1 MTTTNT
7 MNTNMNA
14 ITPQELA
21 EIIADNRLIAKAQL
35 DMDDMGK
42 TLWKQYCQLCDNV
55 AKESWNSLN
64 KKADENVLATSLTLL
79 FSFFGCDAKAV
90 PAVQKRFLLACVAI
104 KKASSDE
111 LKKANKVLRA
121 AKIALEE
128 CEDEN
133 NTEQL
138 KAEVD
143 RAQAEVDRLKAT
155 PGHYY
160 NDPTPLMD
168 KDREHATRDCRKKI
182 EDAMHDLIA
191 ERSLM
196 TAEELAAEALA
207 LKMTRKANKKAKAQA
222 KDAETITDT
231 DAK

>member
-1 MTTTNT
+1 MTTTST

-14 ITPQELA
+14 ITPEELA
-21 EIIADNRLIAKAQL
+21 EMIAENRLIAKTQL

-55 AKESWNSLN
+55 AIQSWNSLN
-64 KKADENVLATSLTLL
+64 KKCDENVLATSLKLL

-104 KKASSDE
+104 KKVSSDE
-111 LKKANKVLRA
+111 LKKANKALRA

-128 CEDEN
+128 CEDEDN
-133 NTEQL
+133 IEQL
-138 KAEVD
+138 KTAVD
-143 RAQAEVDRLKAT
+143 KAQAEVDCLKAT

-168 KDREHATRDCRKKI
+168 RARKHATRDCRKKI

-196 TAEELAAEALA
+196 TAEELAAEALS
-207 LKMTRKANKKAKAQA
+207 LKMTRKANKKIAQQA

-231 DAK
+231 EVK

>member
-7 MNTNMNA
+7 MNTNINA

-21 EIIADNRLIAKAQL
+21 EIIADNRWTKTQL

-42 TLWKQYCQLCDNV
+42 TLWKQYLQLCDNV

-104 KKASSDE
+104 RNKKSDE
-111 LKKANKVLRA
+111 MKKANKALKDARA
-121 AKIALEE
+121 ALEDRE
-128 CEDEN
+128 NDDNLEKLEIEVEKAKDEV
-133 NTEQL
+133 
-138 KAEVD
+138 A
-143 RAQAEVDRLKAT
+143 RLKAL
-155 PGHYY
+155 PKNDYS
-160 NDPTPLMD
+160 DPTPLMD
-168 KDREHATRDCRKKI
+168 KDRKHATRDCRKKI

-222 KDAETITDT
+222 KDAEVITDA